1 MEGVLRFKNGLAL
14 CQKMRDFAS
23 ENAARERMWVQ
34 CGGIGLLVVHA
45 VFRLHFTYEGTVFS
59 LGILGQAGRLA

>member
-14 CQKMRDFAS
+14 CQKMRDFTS
-23 ENAARERMWVQ
+23 ENAAPERMWVQ

-45 VFRLHFTYEGTVFS
+45 VFRLHFTYED
-59 LGILGQAGRLA
+59 ILCWNCPWDVNLI